1 MRDALVHS
9 MELEEARD
17 KDNATPDFVR
27 ISKLGLVDTDYQ
39 DGPQARDKDT
49 ARTTPDQKTVRISK
63 LGWRGPD
70 MNKAKWLKRVNV
82 LLFCFLLFQPVTA
95 LLAGVIGDAF
105 EVLHPAGGVILVVL
119 AFAHLS
125 LNWAWV
131 RSAILAKKR

>member
-1 MRDALVHS
+1 
-9 MELEEARD
+9 
-17 KDNATPDFVR
+17 
-27 ISKLGLVDTDYQ
+27 
-39 DGPQARDKDT
+39 
-49 ARTTPDQKTVRISK
+49 
-63 LGWRGPD
+63 

-95 LLAGVIGDAF
+95 LLTGVIGDAF
-105 EVLHPAGGVILVVL
+105 EVLHPAGGAILVIL

>member
-1 MRDALVHS
+1 MHRLILW
-9 MELEEARD
+9 ELEETRH
-17 KDNATPDFVR
+17 NGTTTPDQMTVR
-27 ISKLGLVDTDYQ
+27 ISKLGLVDTDHQ
-39 DGPQARDKDT
+39 DGLQARDKDNAT
-49 ARTTPDQKTVRISK
+49 TTPDFVRISK

-70 MNKAKWLKRVNV
+70 MNKAKWLKRVNI

-105 EVLHPAGGVILVVL
+105 EVLHPAGGAILVIL